1 MKSDYG
7 YFADPDPFITVQI
20 LKFDI
25 DPIIYYK
32 DMSLKGFYKT

>member
-1 MKSDYG
+1 MGTSLILTL
-7 YFADPDPFITVQI
+7 FITVQI